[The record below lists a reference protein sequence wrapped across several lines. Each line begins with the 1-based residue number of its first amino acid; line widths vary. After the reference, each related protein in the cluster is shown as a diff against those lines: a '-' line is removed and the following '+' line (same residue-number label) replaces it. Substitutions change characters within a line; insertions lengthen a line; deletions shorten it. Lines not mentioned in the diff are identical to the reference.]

1 MLKFFQ
7 FIGSVFTS
15 VVIALLVPYAIYR
28 FSPDMWISLQIHIG
42 FAWTFGTLFFCRVH
56 NHNVPLLA
64 NSQVSRNDIITTR

>member
-7 FIGSVFTS
+7 FIGSMFAS

-42 FAWTFGTLFFCRVH
+42 FGWMFGTLFFV
-56 NHNVPLLA
+56 VFT
-64 NSQVSRNDIITTR
+64 ITMWLCWRIAK